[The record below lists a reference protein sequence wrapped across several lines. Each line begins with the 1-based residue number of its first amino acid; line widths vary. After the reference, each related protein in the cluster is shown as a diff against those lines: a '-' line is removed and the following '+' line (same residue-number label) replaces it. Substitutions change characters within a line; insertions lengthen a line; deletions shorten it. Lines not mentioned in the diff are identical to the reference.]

1 LILADFLADMVR
13 QNPGGLLKI
22 SSPPKRGGTSPRRH
36 FASKPPP
43 SMNNNT
49 VALQQ
54 ARVASFA
61 TLALQ
66 AISEF
71 SSLDAD
77 EDEKQKRAK
86 SSPNQRC
93 RWAEYVRLS
102 KDKPMFRRHLRMTY
116 HSFCLLLNQIQ
127 EHLHAPDDPRVE
139 TICNNSLPCWY
150 SIHGYLLL
158 LRYFTGSILFYFMG
172 DNPCHQQEHQN

>member
-1 LILADFLADMVR
+1 
-13 QNPGGLLKI
+13 
-22 SSPPKRGGTSPRRH
+22 
-36 FASKPPP
+36 
-43 SMNNNT
+43 MNNNT

-71 SSLDAD
+71 AILDAD

-102 KDKPMFRRHLRMTY
+102 KDKPMFRRHFRMTY
-116 HSFCLLLNQIQ
+116 DSFCLLLNQIQ
-127 EHLHAPDDPRVE
+127 EHLHAPDEEMAALKGGPIIPE
-139 TICNNSLPCWY
+139 LKLYATIR
-150 SIHGYLLL
+150 YLAGTPYTDICYFCGISQAAFYGRQSMPSTRASKLVFHHRQRTVQLL
-158 LRYFTGSILFYFMG
+158 HPPSKG
-172 DNPCHQQEHQN
+172 